1 MHYRTHC
8 CEHHKP
14 IKLSRQSD
22 GGFLSGLIE
31 DYIRNVFEERKVSE
45 AQREAL
51 WEYYYQQLS
60 SAVDLGYAPT
70 LEHYSEDLALSL
82 KRNIAEFS
90 AFKETSFRKQLE
102 ASLSENGRVLSW
114 KEFKQKAE
122 ALNIEYNHR
131 WLKTEYDQTI
141 ATATQAGKYQEYL
154 ENKHL
159 YPNLKYKTIGDHR
172 VREKHKQWDELIL
185 PVEHPFWKTHLPP
198 NDWGCRCYVVPTD
211 EEPNREIQ
219 NDTPLKET
227 FANNPALNG
236 KIFPT
241 SGYLTFGGLSPE
253 TIEKIID
260 WSHEMFKRAERYAKN
275 YASYLKYKRN
285 KDYTNV
291 LFDKKTGGMQAT
303 HKLHNFD
310 DVGGTYEKYVQKI
323 GYKYGNSVILDIE
336 IHNIHKLKN
345 TDGYWNGLKMEIAG
359 TETGTANNI
368 RNGLKHCA
376 SKKTTE
382 VAVLYFPNNNFS
394 KTIFEEGLAKYNGL
408 WKDPKQFKKF
418 KKIICISDG
427 KIVYQKSH

>member
-1 MHYRTHC
+1 M
-8 CEHHKP
+8 
-14 IKLSRQSD
+14 SR
-22 GGFLSGLIE
+22 LIE
-31 DYIRNVFEERKVSE
+31 DYIREVFEERKVSE

-60 SAVDLGYAPT
+60 SAVDLGYSPA
-70 LEHYSEDLALSL
+70 LEHYSEELALSL
-82 KRNIAEFS
+82 KQNIAEFS

-102 ASLSENGRVLSW
+102 ASLTENGRVLSW

-185 PVEHPFWKTHLPP
+185 PVGHPFWKTHLPP

-219 NDTPLKET
+219 KGEPLKET
-227 FANNPALNG
+227 FANNPAVSG

-241 SGYLTFGGLSPE
+241 SGYLTLGGLNPE

-260 WSHEMFKRAERYAKN
+260 WSHEMFKRAVSQAKQLVKN
-275 YASYLKYKRN
+275 KKKLPIFKGKIDDFVKKTLADKRTKNEVFHLANMNTEVLKDMANIGIK
-285 KDYTNV
+285 KG
-291 LFDKKTGGMQAT
+291 DKKIM
-303 HKLHNFD
+303 LMD
-310 DVGGTYEKYVQKI
+310 
-323 GYKYGNSVILDIE
+323 
-336 IHNIHKLKN
+336 
-345 TDGYWNGLKMEIAG
+345 
-359 TETGTANNI
+359 
-368 RNGLKHCA
+368 
-376 SKKTTE
+376 
-382 VAVLYFPNNNFS
+382 
-394 KTIFEEGLAKYNGL
+394 KTITKYINHPKKEKNATLDFEKFSEIQKALKTPTHIYRQEYKSRTLYIYEYQYNNGKSLKVVVEPNFIINKKYPSINCAKSIGVVDTVNMTRNSKL
-408 WKDPKQFKKF
+408 S
-418 KKIICISDG
+418 KI
-427 KIVYQKSH
+427 K